1 MIDDSSTLFLWIS
14 GGVDLMDIGRSS
26 RGVVTWISWKKLIA
40 YEICFVVQVVRKR
53 KENLLFVLSFIFFE
67 VLCIINFL

>member
-1 MIDDSSTLFLWIS
+1 
-14 GGVDLMDIGRSS
+14 MDIGRID
-26 RGVVTWISWKKLIA
+26 RVTWISWKKLIA

-67 VLCIINFL
+67 VLCIINFS

>member
-14 GGVDLMDIGRSS
+14 GGVDR
-26 RGVVTWISWKKLIA
+26 VTWISWKKLIA
-40 YEICFVVQVVRKR
+40 YEIYFVVQIVRKR

-67 VLCIINFL
+67 ILCIINFL

>member
-1 MIDDSSTLFLWIS
+1 
-14 GGVDLMDIGRSS
+14 MDIGRS
-26 RGVVTWISWKKLIA
+26 RPCNVDSWKKLIA

-67 VLCIINFL
+67 VLCIINFLLRFFLILQNIGILLDYF